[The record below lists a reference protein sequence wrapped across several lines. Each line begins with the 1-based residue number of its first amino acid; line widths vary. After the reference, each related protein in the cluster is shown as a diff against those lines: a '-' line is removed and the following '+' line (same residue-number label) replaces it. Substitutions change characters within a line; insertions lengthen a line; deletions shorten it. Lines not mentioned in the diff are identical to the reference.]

1 MQMKLL
7 GELLQDL
14 KKEMLR
20 LGYTESS
27 IKFYQNRWKKL
38 KEFAEERGEIYY
50 SERLGIDFI
59 EKHFQ
64 ILEKD
69 FEGSLRQTEVQNLRI
84 IRMIGDFQLHHTIL
98 RRYYK
103 HKKILKDPYYIDINN
118 RFNQYCI
125 NKDYSSVTVNH
136 YVKQAARFIDYTA
149 SQRVE
154 SCKEITLSLINNY
167 IKTLTGYTY
176 KTVEQVLCSLRSF
189 FKFLFMNGEINKDFS
204 AKIPMVQ
211 TRKQTRIPSVWTTKD
226 LKKLISAIDLGSPI
240 GKRDYAIIL
249 LACRLGLRCADI
261 KNLTMDNLHW
271 EDKKLIFVQSKTRK
285 ILSLPLTQEVG
296 WSIIDYLK
304 YGRPNVDTRYVFIRH
319 LAPFLP
325 FSEGNHLNQM
335 IKKYMR
341 FAHLPTLKKKTGMH
355 SLRHTLASV
364 LLESNTPL
372 PVISDILGHA
382 DTESTAI
389 YLKVDITKLKE
400 CPLDLKEDYYER
412 Y

>member
-69 FEGSLRQTEVQNLRI
+69 FE
-84 IRMIGDFQLHHTIL
+84 
-98 RRYYK
+98 
-103 HKKILKDPYYIDINN
+103 DPYYIDINN

-226 LKKLISAIDLGSPI
+226 LKKLIQL
-240 GKRDYAIIL
+240 
-249 LACRLGLRCADI
+249 
-261 KNLTMDNLHW
+261 
-271 EDKKLIFVQSKTRK
+271 F
-285 ILSLPLTQEVG
+285 LS
-296 WSIIDYLK
+296 
-304 YGRPNVDTRYVFIRH
+304 
-319 LAPFLP
+319 
-325 FSEGNHLNQM
+325 
-335 IKKYMR
+335 
-341 FAHLPTLKKKTGMH
+341 
-355 SLRHTLASV
+355 
-364 LLESNTPL
+364 
-372 PVISDILGHA
+372 
-382 DTESTAI
+382 
-389 YLKVDITKLKE
+389 
-400 CPLDLKEDYYER
+400 
-412 Y
+412 